1 MRSQAFDFGGVQFIP
16 NYLLLGLMS
25 AGVGVCGSLRLF
37 RNPVSHRSVSTL
49 ALILHPQQCRVT
61 GIDEIDDAYIS
72 LGGVLAVKSARVLL
86 QGAFPRSRH
95 CQHQS
100 VERRMVESFTNQ
112 LSGRQQNAWGIG
124 R

>member
-1 MRSQAFDFGGVQFIP
+1 MLVVWSLQP
-16 NYLLLGLMS
+16 KYSLLGQMS
-25 AGVGVCGSLRLF
+25 IAAGVCGSLRSF
-37 RNPVSHRSVSTL
+37 RHPVTHRPVSTL
-49 ALILHPQQCRVT
+49 ALIPHPQQCRVT

-86 QGAFPRSRH
+86 QGAFPRNRH

-112 LSGRQQNAWGIG
+112 FSGRQQNAWGIG